1 MHEFFKKGDGMKK
14 SMLGVLISAFLIA
27 SCMIGV
33 RGGRHGD
40 HLVIVPALPAI
51 VEIDA
56 DQYYSQN
63 GYYYRYQGN
72 VWVYSQSREGPW
84 AELPRSHYPREV
96 RYRGQQEREHMNGNL
111 EKRDQDNSGHDNR
124 DHDNR

>member
-1 MHEFFKKGDGMKK
+1 MFIAF
-14 SMLGVLISAFLIA
+14 ISAFLVTGCAIGF
-27 SCMIGV
+27 SGGHRGRSMI
-33 RGGRHGD
+33 
-40 HLVIVPALPAI
+40 IVPALPTI

-72 VWVYSQSREGPW
+72 VWVYSESRLGPW
-84 AELPRSHYPREV
+84 SPLPRSHYPREV
-96 RYRGQQEREHMNGNL
+96 RYKWQKESDHNNGGL
-111 EKRDQDNSGHDNR
+111 EKRDQDNREHDNH